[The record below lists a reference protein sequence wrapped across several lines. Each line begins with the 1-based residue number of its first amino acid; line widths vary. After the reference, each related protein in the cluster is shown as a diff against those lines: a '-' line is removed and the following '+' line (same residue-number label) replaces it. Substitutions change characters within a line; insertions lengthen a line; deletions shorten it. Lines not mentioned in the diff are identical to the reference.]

1 MTPRLILEDVGKRY
15 RLGKAGPGIPWWTQA
30 RQRFQKA
37 ADAAPPA
44 KAQRELWALRD
55 LNFSVAAGTVLG
67 VIGPNGAGKTTLL
80 KVLSRVT
87 LPTTGRITGRGRV
100 ISLLELGSGLQPDLS
115 GRENIF
121 LRGAMHGIPR
131 HEVNRRLDDII
142 EFAGLEA
149 FIDTPV
155 KRYSSG
161 MFVRLAFSVAVNMD
175 PDILLADE
183 VLAVGDLAFQERCL
197 QRVQA
202 AGESGMTVLFVS
214 HDMAAIHRLCERVIW
229 LSAGRLVEDGAA
241 EDVVGHYE
249 ASAWQLTGGQA
260 KAGKK
265 GSHVNRFGEI
275 LRVRLLSSDGNE
287 LGAARIGEPV
297 RVRILFTVLEAGA
310 AVRPAIDLYA
320 KAVHVCRSRDD
331 TPTEISGPGIY
342 HADMEIPGE
351 FLSDT
356 LYTTNASITILR
368 GGEEYPLV
376 QYNALAF
383 QVYDSRGPVT
393 DPKAKNRLAGI
404 VSPRFSWQVERE
416 RDIVSV

>member
-1 MTPRLILEDVGKRY
+1 VSERLILEDVGKRY
-15 RLGKAGPGIPWWTQA
+15 RLGKAGPALPWWTGL
-30 RQRFQKA
+30 RQRFSKTG
-37 ADAAPPA
+37 DSSPPVRAP
-44 KAQRELWALRD
+44 RELWALREV
-55 LNFSVAAGTVLG
+55 NFSVPAGVVLG
-67 VIGPNGAGKTTLL
+67 IIGPNGAGKTTLL

-100 ISLLELGSGLQPDLS
+100 ISLLELGSGFQPELS
-115 GRENIF
+115 GRDNIF
-121 LRGAMHGIPR
+121 LRGALHGIPR
-131 HEVNRRLDDII
+131 QEVARRFDEIVG
-142 EFAGLEA
+142 FAELESL
-149 FIDTPV
+149 IDTPV

-161 MFVRLAFSVAVNMD
+161 MFVRLAFAVAVNMD

-214 HDMAAIHRLCERVIW
+214 HDMAAIHRLCERVLW
-229 LSAGRLVEDGAA
+229 LSAGGLVEDGTT

-249 ASAWQLTGGQA
+249 ASAWQLAGGQA

-265 GSHVNRFGEI
+265 GSHVNRLGEI

-297 RVRILFTVLEAGA
+297 RVRILFTVLEEGVAI
-310 AVRPAIDLYA
+310 RPAVDLYA
-320 KAVHVCRSRDD
+320 KAIHVCRSREDLA
-331 TPTEISGPGIY
+331 TEIVAPGIY

-356 LYTTNASITILR
+356 LYTANASITILKR
-368 GGEEYPLV
+368 GEEYPLV

-383 QVYDSRGPVT
+383 QVYDARGPVT
-393 DPKAKNRLAGI
+393 NPKEKNRLAGV
-404 VSPRFSWQVERE
+404 VSPRFSWHVERE